1 MTSWRSLLSATIV
14 LMTILPVQAA
24 ENIVVDLSKPSIGI
38 ATDFIGEDLMIF
50 GSTLGQGQGE
60 VVIVVRG
67 PERAEVVRRKEKFS
81 GIWINKDSVNFRSV
95 PYFYAVASTLP
106 LETILPEEIL
116 IEKKIG
122 AKHLEFGLEWDIR
135 RSADM
140 NEFRDALIR
149 NKWWQG
155 LFYKEF
161 ANITFL
167 GHQLFRIDIHF
178 PSNVIPGTYKIETYL
193 VRNKKIISQK
203 NNELVI
209 EKVGVESGIYNFAHD
224 KPYYYGIIAVFIS
237 AIAGWLV
244 SVFFR
249 KS

>member
-1 MTSWRSLLSATIV
+1 MKSLRSV
-14 LMTILPVQAA
+14 LFAAVVLITVLPVQAA
-24 ENIVVDLSKPSIGI
+24 GNLVVDLSKPSIGI

-50 GSTLGQGQGE
+50 GSTLGQGE
-60 VVIVVRG
+60 VIIVVRG

-106 LETILPEEIL
+106 LETILPEETL

-122 AKHLEFGLEWDIR
+122 AKYLEFGLEWDIR

-140 NEFRDALIR
+140 HEFRNALIR
-149 NKWWQG
+149 NKWRQG
-155 LFYKEF
+155 LFSKEL

-193 VRNKKIISQK
+193 VRDKKIISQK
-203 NNELVI
+203 NKELVI
-209 EKVGVESGIYNFAHD
+209 EKVGIESGIYNFAHD